1 MLIAKEGRKSM
12 EARANYLDPR
22 AGCGCASSKV
32 KTATRDSVCV
42 CGCTKTSNKA
52 STRTAA
58 KKH

>member
-1 MLIAKEGRKSM
+1 MLIAKEGRKNM

-22 AGCGCASSKV
+22 AGCGCAAAAV

-52 STRTAA
+52 STRTTARD
-58 KKH
+58 